1 MTARCG
7 LIIDLDGTMYHGG
20 KMVAY
25 ADEFVSGLRDRK
37 IPYLFLTN
45 NSSRTPEEV
54 AKQLTGMGIPADAAQ
69 VYTSAQ
75 AAASYIRKKRP
86 GAKVYV
92 LGEPG
97 LHAALKEAG
106 LQQVTD
112 EQPDYVVQGIDFSF
126 DYAKLERAAGYIRS
140 GADFIL
146 TNPDLLLPTDRGFI
160 PGAGTLGAAIQ
171 AASGKQPVVIG
182 KPSTIIMEDVIER
195 IGLPADQVWV
205 VGDNA
210 ATDMR
215 AGQAA
220 GCRTALMLTGIT
232 TRDNLQETLETAG
245 VKPDLICDDIP
256 ALAEALR
263 SFYS

>member
-106 LQQVTD
+106 LQQ
-112 EQPDYVVQGIDFSF
+112 
-126 DYAKLERAAGYIRS
+126 
-140 GADFIL
+140 
-146 TNPDLLLPTDRGFI
+146 
-160 PGAGTLGAAIQ
+160 
-171 AASGKQPVVIG
+171 
-182 KPSTIIMEDVIER
+182 
-195 IGLPADQVWV
+195 
-205 VGDNA
+205 
-210 ATDMR
+210 
-215 AGQAA
+215 
-220 GCRTALMLTGIT
+220 
-232 TRDNLQETLETAG
+232 
-245 VKPDLICDDIP
+245 
-256 ALAEALR
+256 
-263 SFYS
+263 